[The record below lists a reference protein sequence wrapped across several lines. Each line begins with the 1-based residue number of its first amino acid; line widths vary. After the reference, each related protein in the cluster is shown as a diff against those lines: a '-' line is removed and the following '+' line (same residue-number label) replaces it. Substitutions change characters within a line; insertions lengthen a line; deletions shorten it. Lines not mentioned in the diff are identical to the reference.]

1 MNTPES
7 PRLRQQGFQEID
19 IVAMTRPVTKYAVQI
34 REDEDIVKELN
45 KAWHIAN
52 TGRKGPVLIDLPMN
66 IQRGDVKNPVYEMS
80 LENINLGDVNSEK
93 LEMERAGPDG
103 YALRKNRIKGIWGEN
118 RKFRNCRDC
127 VI

>member
-1 MNTPES
+1 
-7 PRLRQQGFQEID
+7 
-19 IVAMTRPVTKYAVQI
+19 MTRPVTKYAVQI

-80 LENINLGDVNSEK
+80 LEKYKPG
-93 LEMERAGPDG
+93 
-103 YALRKNRIKGIWGEN
+103 
-118 RKFRNCRDC
+118 
-127 VI
+127 